1 MTDEEFAEWLAD
13 EMGRQG
19 LTRKELAEKS
29 GLSVV
34 TIGYYLTEKRSP
46 TMQYVKLVLDALGKR
61 MVIVDK

>member
-1 MTDEEFAEWLAD
+1 MTDKEFAEWLAD

-19 LTRKELAEKS
+19 MTRKRLSKLS

-34 TIGYYLTEKRSP
+34 TIGYYLMEKRSP
-46 TMQYVKLVLDALGKR
+46 TMRCVKLVLDALGKK